1 MIVEKVGKVESELLS
16 ALEKGVSS
24 SLCAAV
30 PLVLPST
37 EAIGY
42 VHVFTVKISENKT
55 SSSVITLYY
64 SHVMGSIATCGQ

>member
-42 VHVFTVKISENKT
+42 VHE
-55 SSSVITLYY
+55 
-64 SHVMGSIATCGQ
+64 